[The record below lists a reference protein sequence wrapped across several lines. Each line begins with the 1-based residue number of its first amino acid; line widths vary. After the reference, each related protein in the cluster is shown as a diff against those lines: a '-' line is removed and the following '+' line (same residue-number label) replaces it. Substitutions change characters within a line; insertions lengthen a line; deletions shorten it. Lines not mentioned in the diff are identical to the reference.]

1 MIESDKL
8 KKYLDEL
15 INYAENGDRSKANK
29 IKTKILEE
37 YLSNDSGTETSL
49 FWGTEETKKE
59 KLSGPFHIAY
69 RKMLPGDPLDKEGY
83 GKKFENIEEFRKWV
97 HSFNTPVEDWD
108 KPNRELWEDE
118 KIKFLSSFTIAQPV
132 YDNYM
137 IDIEMIE
144 TNEGIIFSS
153 GRYTSGDKY
162 IGDKGWEVIEELIKK
177 PGYKFV

>member
-1 MIESDKL
+1 MDAI
-8 KKYLDEL
+8 
-15 INYAENGDRSKANK
+15 
-29 IKTKILEE
+29 
-37 YLSNDSGTETSL
+37 
-49 FWGTEETKKE
+49 KKE
-59 KLSGPFHIAY
+59 KLSGPFHVAF
-69 RKMLPGDPLDKEGY
+69 RKMLPGDPPDKEGY

-97 HSFNTPVEDWD
+97 HSFNTPIEDWG

-118 KIKFLSSFTIAQPV
+118 KIRFLSPFTIAQPI
-132 YDNYM
+132 YDTYM
-137 IDIEMIE
+137 VDIEMIE

>member
-1 MIESDKL
+1 MLELDKL
-8 KKYLDEL
+8 KKYLEEL
-15 INYAENGDRSKANK
+15 INYAEIGDQNETDR

-37 YLSNDSGTETSL
+37 YSNKSEPEISLS
-49 FWGTEETKKE
+49 WGLDATKKE
-59 KLSGPFHIAY
+59 KLSGPFHIAF
-69 RKMLPGDPLDKEGY
+69 RKMLPGDPPDKEGY

-97 HSFNTPVEDWD
+97 HSFNTPVEDWG

-118 KIKFLSSFTIAQPV
+118 KIRFLSPFTIAQPI
-132 YDNYM
+132 YDTYM
-137 IDIEMIE
+137 VDIEMIE